1 MKNVFVQT
9 TNVKMFSAVASN
21 LVTVDSGV
29 PGMALIYGKRGLG
42 KTKTAIWYAARNAS
56 VYVRAKRKWTATWLM
71 EELCVELQLAP
82 VRSFRVMFQ
91 EVCATLMAEP
101 KLILIDEV
109 DLISADVL
117 ETIRDI
123 HDITGTPI
131 ILIGMEKVKQRLI
144 RFAALYDRLLYVR
157 KFGPLS
163 TKDIQLATGELMDGI
178 AVDPDVLEMIRENT
192 NGNFRKSIVYL
203 KSLERGAKAN
213 NVRRVTMDRVKE
225 FQNGKNQAS

>member
-9 TNVKMFSAVASN
+9 ANVKMFSAVAGD
-21 LVTVDSGV
+21 LVRQDAGV

-42 KTKTAIWYAARNAS
+42 KTKTAIWYAAREAN

-91 EVCATLMAEP
+91 EICATLISEP
-101 KLILIDEV
+101 KLIIIDEV

-117 ETIRDI
+117 ETIRDV

-131 ILIGMEKVKQRLI
+131 ILVGMEKVKQRLM

-157 KFGPLS
+157 KFGALS
-163 TKDIQLATGELMDGI
+163 TNDIQLATSELLDNVE
-178 AVDPDVLEMIRENT
+178 VDPDVLEMIREKT
-192 NGNFRKSIVYL
+192 NGNFRKSIVWM

-213 NVRRVTMDRVKE
+213 NIPRVTMALVKE
-225 FQNGKNQAS
+225 FEDVKN